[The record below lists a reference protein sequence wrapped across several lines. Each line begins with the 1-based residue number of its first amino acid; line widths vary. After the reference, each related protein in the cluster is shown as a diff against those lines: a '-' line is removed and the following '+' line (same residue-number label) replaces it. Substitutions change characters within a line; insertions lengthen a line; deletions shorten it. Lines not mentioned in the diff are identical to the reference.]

1 MKREKVDKADKLDVH
16 AFLFSSKNCSNK
28 RKSKSSA
35 SKTPTTLSFL

>member
-1 MKREKVDKADKLDVH
+1 MKREKVEKADKLDVF

-35 SKTPTTLSFL
+35 